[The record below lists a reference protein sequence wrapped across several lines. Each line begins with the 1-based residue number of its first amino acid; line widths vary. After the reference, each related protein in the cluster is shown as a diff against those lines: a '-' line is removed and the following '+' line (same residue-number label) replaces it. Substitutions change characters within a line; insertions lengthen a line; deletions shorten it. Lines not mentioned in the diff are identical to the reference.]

1 MMRKQLGSEIG
12 VCGVVLILLWIGI
25 FKFTPVEAHAIQRLV
40 EYSPLMSWMYK
51 VGSVQAVSNVI
62 GIFEIITAFLLAI
75 SPFSKKIAF
84 MGGLLGTVIFLTTL
98 TFLLST
104 PGVFRIVDNVPVTD
118 FFILKDIMAL
128 GICLQVLLD
137 HWPEK
142 RKITA

>member
-1 MMRKQLGSEIG
+1 MRKQLGSEIG

-84 MGGLLGTVIFLTTL
+84 IGGLLGTVIFLTTL
-98 TFLLST
+98 TFLIST

-142 RKITA
+142 RKIAA

>member
-1 MMRKQLGSEIG
+1 MRKQLGSEIG

-25 FKFTPVEAHAIQRLV
+25 FKFTPVEARAIQQLV

-75 SPFSKKIAF
+75 SPLSKKIAF
-84 MGGLLGTVIFLTTL
+84 IGGLFGTIIFLTTL

-142 RKITA
+142 RKR

>member
-1 MMRKQLGSEIG
+1 MRKQLGSEIG

-25 FKFTPVEAHAIQRLV
+25 FKFTPVEAQAIRRLV

-51 VGSVQAVSNVI
+51 VGSVQAVSNFI
-62 GIFEIITAFLLAI
+62 GVFEIITAFLLAI

-84 MGGLLGTVIFLTTL
+84 IGGLLGTVIFLTTL
-98 TFLLST
+98 TFLIST

-118 FFILKDIMAL
+118 FFILKDVMAL
-128 GICLQVLLD
+128 GICVQVLLD
-137 HWPEK
+137 HWPQK

>member
-1 MMRKQLGSEIG
+1 MRKQLGSEIG